1 MGITLAVYG
10 QYRGRTGAGQGG
22 RKTVYDE
29 KHTNSNTKDGEWH
42 TVLSVKNVAIMDKD
56 ERPLIFG
63 MICGRRLTIM

>member
-1 MGITLAVYG
+1 M
-10 QYRGRTGAGQGG
+10 
-22 RKTVYDE
+22 YDE